1 VRAIDR
7 HARLVDGSWYRC
19 DVVKQAL
26 PHPSLGVALV
36 PFVPSVS
43 VACYSVVV
51 AAFGLFLLCARLLVS
66 LNVLFSFLF
75 PTQA

>member
-1 VRAIDR
+1 MRAIDR
-7 HARLVDGSWYRC
+7 HAGLVDGSWYRC
-19 DVVKQAL
+19 AVVKQAL

-43 VACYSVVV
+43 VACYLVVV
-51 AAFGLFLLCARLLVS
+51 AAFGLFLLCVRLFVI
-66 LNVLFSFLF
+66 LNVLFSFIF